1 MTIQIYDTTLRDG
14 TQREGMAL
22 SVEDKLKIARELD
35 AFGIPLIEGG
45 WPGSN
50 PKDAEFF
57 RRARA
62 EQWQQATICAFGST
76 RRANAAV
83 AEDPNII
90 ALLDAGTEICTIVGK
105 SWTLH
110 VTDVLETTLD
120 ENLRMIAESV
130 AYLRAQG
137 RRVLYDAEHFFDGY
151 RADPE
156 YALATIRAAAEAG
169 AETVILCDTNGGS
182 LPGWVSKVVGEV
194 VAALGE
200 QRNKGTKKQSTES
213 SPSPVAGTRWVAAEA
228 RRGVGKGDAGGEG
241 LSTSPR
247 IGIHTH
253 NDGELAVANSLAAIE
268 AGATHVQGT
277 INGYGER
284 CGNANLVA
292 IMANLQ
298 LKMGLPVVGDEQLAR
313 LMEISRYVAAV
324 ANLSPDEHAA
334 YVGRSAFAHKGGIHV
349 AAVAK
354 VEHSYQ
360 HIDPQLVGNQ
370 RRVVVS
376 ELSGRGNVRMRAEEL
391 GLKIN
396 GNEKAV
402 LERIK
407 ELEHIGFQ
415 YEAAEGSFEL
425 LIRRSDPAYR
435 APFELLDA
443 MVVVEQR
450 HGRPMLAEATVKIR
464 VNDEIVHT
472 AAEGNGPVH
481 ALDCAM
487 RKALVPFYPE
497 LATVHLAD
505 YKVRIL
511 DEQSATAAV
520 TRVLIEAARGDERWS
535 TVGCS
540 ANIIE
545 ASWQAL
551 TDSFELPLLR
561 AQSAQPADVVYHG

>member
-14 TQREGMAL
+14 TQREGMSL

-57 RRARA
+57 RRARD
-62 EQWQQATICAFGST
+62 EQWRQATICAFGST
-76 RRANAAV
+76 RRAHAAV
-83 AEDPNII
+83 ADDPNIR
-90 ALLDAGTEICTIVGK
+90 ALLEAETAICTIVGK

-110 VTDVLETTLD
+110 VTEVLETTLD

-130 AYLRAQG
+130 AYLRSQG

-151 RADPE
+151 RADPA
-156 YALATIRAAAEAG
+156 YALATLRAAAEAG
-169 AETVILCDTNGGS
+169 AECVILCDTNGGS
-182 LPGWVSKVVGEV
+182 LPGWVGQVVREV
-194 VAALGE
+194 KATLQNKE
-200 QRNKGTKKQSTES
+200 QRTENRDS
-213 SPSPVAGTRWVAAEA
+213 EDCSLFSVLCSPQ
-228 RRGVGKGDAGGEG
+228 
-241 LSTSPR
+241 

-253 NDGELAVANSLAAIE
+253 NDGELAVANSLAGIE

-284 CGNANLVA
+284 CGNANL
-292 IMANLQ
+292 IPIIANLQ
-298 LKMGLPVVGDEQLAR
+298 LKLGLAVVDEAHLGR
-313 LMEISRYVAAV
+313 LMELSRYVAAV

-360 HIDPQLVGNQ
+360 HIDPRLVGNQ

-391 GLKIN
+391 GLKLN
-396 GNEKAV
+396 GNEQEV
-402 LERIK
+402 LHRIK
-407 ELEHIGFQ
+407 QQESLGFQ

-425 LIRRSDPAYR
+425 LVRRADPAYR
-435 APFELLDA
+435 PPFELLDA

-450 HGRPMLAEATVKIR
+450 HGRPMLSEAMVKIR
-464 VNDEIVHT
+464 VDDEIVHT

-497 LATVHLAD
+497 LAAIHLVD

-511 DEQSATAAV
+511 DEHAATAAV

-551 TDSFELPLLR
+551 TDSLELPLLR
-561 AQSAQPADVVYHG
+561 SQDAQRGIVVYDG